1 MKMTARMCLV
11 AALSVIGVSCA
22 SDNDMI
28 VLKHRNDT
36 GDWKGRRQDNGSTL
50 YGKDTVVY
58 VTAVEFPDDYF
69 WQRDTVGEGR
79 KFKLCLYADGKKIL
93 SLNGGPGYE
102 ISADPD
108 MHRVLDGHLYSEW
121 SGTSNTVILEDGKR
135 LLQYPG
141 REMICGFLKMDGAI
155 YTLGQSRNG
164 KGVSL
169 RRNGE
174 VLFED
179 AEGIA
184 IGDMS
189 NPCSE
194 SGGLYMTG
202 TGDMVFFYQ
211 IPGKSALKQ
220 KVRLFKVC
228 NGVPEELELSPEIEK
243 VHDVRIINGEMYVA
257 CCKNDNDRT
266 PAVYYGEKVISWKN
280 ANCDISNFRLRW
292 TPGGKVFVRLDYS
305 WDGWR
310 SAASS
315 FLGMNDEVVD
325 AAGHNMAYDYYLSGE
340 SYACVAENGIAGRIL
355 TYFMRDDETAFRYE
369 TTAGSCFMN
378 SLCATISGDKFYAG
392 ISSLEK
398 FQPPLLLVND
408 KVSELKINGY
418 ISGVKVLVNGNE

>member
-1 MKMTARMCLV
+1 MKTTIHLCLI
-11 AALSVIGVSCA
+11 AALLSVVSCT

-28 VLKHRNDT
+28 ILKHRNDT
-36 GDWKGRRQDNGSTL
+36 GSWSGGRHDGGGVL
-50 YGKDTVVY
+50 KGKDTVVY

-79 KFKLCLYADGKKIL
+79 RFKLCLYEDGKRIL

-108 MHRVLDGHLYSEW
+108 MHRVIDGHLYSDW
-121 SGTSNTVILEDGKR
+121 SGISSTVILEDGKR
-135 LLQYPG
+135 LFQYDG
-141 REMICGFLKMDGAI
+141 REMICGFLKKEGAI
-155 YTLGQSRNG
+155 YTLGQNR
-164 KGVSL
+164 KGRGVCL

-174 VLFED
+174 VIFED

-184 IGDMS
+184 IGEMS

-194 SGGLYMTG
+194 SGGLYTVDS
-202 TGDMVFFYQ
+202 GDMVFFYQ

-228 NGVPEELELSPEIEK
+228 NGVPEELELSQEIEN

-257 CCKNDNDRT
+257 CCKNDKDRT
-266 PAVYYGEKVISWKN
+266 PTVYYGEKVITWKN

-315 FLGMNDEVVD
+315 FLGMDNEVVD
-325 AAGHNMAYDYYLSGE
+325 AIGHNMVYDYYLEGE
-340 SYACVAENGIAGRIL
+340 SYAYVSENLGAGRIL
-355 TYFMRDDETAFRYE
+355 TYFMRDDDVAFKYE
-369 TTAGSCFMN
+369 TTAPSCFMS

-398 FQPPLLLVND
+398 FTPPLLLVND

-418 ISGVKVLVNGNE
+418 ISSVKVTVKGEE